1 MGLSGSC
8 RWWKWHQE
16 DFHMGTRVTS
26 MKGQKARPSAKW
38 GTRHVPGGAKWSQH
52 PGALRT
58 VDHMPIIPE
67 MCCHTSFWTHVP
79 AWPSSLPKHH
89 HPTFLFFFFFNF
101 ENDTCLLLKI
111 WKLYLTAYV
120 FLNFTNSYS
129 SSLIW
134 DHHYIF
140 FFPNILRIFLY

>member
-1 MGLSGSC
+1 MQMMEVAPRGFSHGNPSYQHE
-8 RWWKWHQE
+8 RPEGPSVSKVRNQ
-16 DFHMGTRVTS
+16 
-26 MKGQKARPSAKW
+26 ARPRGSQVVTAS
-38 GTRHVPGGAKWSQH
+38 WSPQDSGPH
-52 PGALRT
+52 A
-58 VDHMPIIPE
+58 
-67 MCCHTSFWTHVP
+67 
-79 AWPSSLPKHH
+79 H
-89 HPTFLFFFFFNF
+89 HPRDVLSHFILNSCPCLAKFTTQTSSPYISFFFFFNF